1 MYVPNTGYCLYILKL
16 LKNSFDAIIIKIS
29 NNTKRKRIEIVCV
42 SRVCINK
49 QPL

>member
-1 MYVPNTGYCLYILKL
+1 MPIH
-16 LKNSFDAIIIKIS
+16 FRIIKQLNLY
-29 NNTKRKRIEIVCV
+29 NNNKRDQITWKRIEIVCV